1 MQLNFERELVVESS
15 CDEIRDR
22 LLQWAGMNG
31 YTCIRDLR
39 GQWQFTRGSGL
50 GPVLSTDIKRVPTE
64 VNVRFDSTQ
73 KLVCASVVASSPL
86 ARGGEAEARQL
97 GSEVD
102 VLVACLRG
110 VHDASGGAECV
121 EAVSNRGPSL
131 ATSGA
136 APRLD
141 AATPNHQKPVAKS
154 SHAVF
159 WWLAGVAAVFLLS
172 AGVAVGLTLVV
183 APELLR
189 VPGVQTPVNLTVRQ
203 GVLTP
208 NVLRIQSLSRDPLK
222 NVVVTARR
230 PSTGDQESRRF
241 ASVSPGQLVE
251 LGGLEWNWI
260 IVDGDSVTVDADGFV
275 PVVFTSSQLF
285 AK

>member
-1 MQLNFERELVVESS
+1 MQLNFERELVVESDS
-15 CDEIRDR
+15 DEIRAR
-22 LLQWAGMNG
+22 LLRWAGVNG

-39 GQWQFTRGSGL
+39 GQWQFTRGSWS
-50 GPVLSTDIKRVPTE
+50 GPVLSTDLKRVPTE

-86 ARGGEAEARQL
+86 ARGGEAEARQM
-97 GSEVD
+97 GSEVEA
-102 VLVACLRG
+102 LVAFIKGAVG
-110 VHDASGGAECV
+110 VAGGADGV
-121 EAVSNRGPSL
+121 ESASSQAHSPAAEVP
-131 ATSGA
+131 

-141 AATPNHQKPVAKS
+141 APNLERKGSIGKRSRA
-154 SHAVF
+154 AY
-159 WWLAGVAAVFLLS
+159 WWLAGGAALLLLS
-172 AGVAVGLTLVV
+172 AGVTLVLTLVV

-189 VPGVQTPVNLTVRQ
+189 VPGVQTPVHLTVRQ

-208 NVLRIQSLSRDPLK
+208 NVLRVQSLSRDALK

-241 ASVSPGQLVE
+241 VSVNPGQLVE

-260 IVDGDSVTVDADGFV
+260 IVDGDSVTIDADGFL